1 MKYLAKA
8 DILCYNIDIQFADA
22 NINTRIVERLNDMN
36 IPVILIEMLIF
47 SILFTVMCF
56 KTSGKN
62 TTVQIHNYPP
72 EIQEEYF
79 KTHERVPTEPLSK
92 RVVLTKGVA
101 VLIFTA
107 VLVVMALLAGARDF
121 LQGFLF
127 AFGMMAWIGAYDT
140 FFIDWVLFANMKRF
154 RLEGTEHMDKAYHQK
169 WFHLKGMLFP
179 GIVFA
184 LLPSALVGVLVSII
198 K

>member
-1 MKYLAKA
+1 MKLS
-8 DILCYNIDIQFADA
+8 
-22 NINTRIVERLNDMN
+22 
-36 IPVILIEMLIF
+36 VILIDMLIF
-47 SILFTVMCF
+47 SVLFTVMCF
-56 KTSGKN
+56 KTSGKKN
-62 TTVQIHNYPP
+62 TVQIHNYPP

-92 RVVLTKGVA
+92 RVVLTKGIAILVFAA
-101 VLIFTA
+101 VLL
-107 VLVVMALLAGARDF
+107 VLSLLAGAETF
-121 LQGFLF
+121 MQGFLF

-184 LLPSALVGVLVSII
+184 LLPAALVGMLVAII
-198 K
+198 